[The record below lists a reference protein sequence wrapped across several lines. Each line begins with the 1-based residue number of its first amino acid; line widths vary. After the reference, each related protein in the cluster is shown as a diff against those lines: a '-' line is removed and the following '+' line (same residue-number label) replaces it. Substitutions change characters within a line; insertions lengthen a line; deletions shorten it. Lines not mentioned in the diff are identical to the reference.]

1 MGFAFVAGRA
11 YFALGKFVLG
21 KVALR
26 DTRRIRL
33 GTGFILGRTPSPL
46 SIPSLAHFM
55 PHLSNPLIPH
65 LPRTILPPHERMTG
79 MQLQKRRHSQLIF
92 QELLS
97 RARLRHYPGIGSV
110 DRGRGIAGGKRVGV
124 LGLWGHLAVVKV
136 EACGVGGGYG
146 ADGGSAGTKEGRGGG
161 D

>member
-11 YFALGKFVLG
+11 YFALGK
-21 KVALR
+21 VALG

-46 SIPSLAHFM
+46 FIPFLAHFM
-55 PHLSNPLIPH
+55 PHLSNPVIPH
-65 LPRTILPPHERMTG
+65 LPRTILPPHERMTS

-97 RARLRHYPGIGSV
+97 RARLRQYPDIDSV
-110 DRGRGIAGGKRVGV
+110 DRGRGIAGGKGVGV

-136 EACGVGGGYG
+136 EACGVGDGYG
-146 ADGGSAGTKEGRGGG
+146 ADGGSAGTGEGRGGG